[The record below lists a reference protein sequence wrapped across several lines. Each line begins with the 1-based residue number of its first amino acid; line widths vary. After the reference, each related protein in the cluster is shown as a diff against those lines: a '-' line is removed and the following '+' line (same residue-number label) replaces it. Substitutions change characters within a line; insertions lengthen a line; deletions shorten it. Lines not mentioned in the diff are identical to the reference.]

1 MEPVRVL
8 FVCLGNICRSPMA
21 EGLFADQVERSG
33 LSDRFVIDSA
43 GTSGHHAGERAD
55 GRMRATASGHGIALT
70 TLARQLRTQDFGTF
84 DFILT
89 MDRSVHRDVLQL
101 KATRP
106 GGKAEVILM
115 RDFDADADTL
125 DVPDPYYGG
134 AAGFEEVYQI
144 LLRSTAAFLAH
155 LREGRGF

>member
-1 MEPVRVL
+1 
-8 FVCLGNICRSPMA
+8 MA
-21 EGLFADQVERSG
+21 EGLFVAQVAELG
-33 LSDRFVIDSA
+33 LSDRFVVDSA

-55 GRMRATASGHGIALT
+55 ARMRDTARSHGIALT
-70 TLARQLRTQDFGTF
+70 TLARQLSGKDFGAF

-101 KATRP
+101 QATRP
-106 GGKAEVILM
+106 GGKAQVMLM
-115 RDFDADADTL
+115 RDFDAEADVL

-144 LLRSTAAFLAH
+144 LKRSIAALMGH
-155 LREGRGF
+155 IREVRGF